1 MESSF
6 FIAIT
11 THNPLNRLDP
21 LLDALQAYET
31 LPGDKDFYFFI
42 DWEHRADVDDFRE
55 VINSNFPELAANYI
69 VASEEYIGFSLTW
82 AHKPLL
88 AEVIKEKIYTF
99 YIYAENDMIFSR
111 ENFDYWFKY
120 KDSLKQLNL
129 EPGFCR
135 YEIFNDEK
143 IPFDNYKEWQLNKLT
158 PDVWGTRPFV
168 VSSYITPGNED
179 GFVAFVSLGNP
190 YAGLM
195 ILDQEDAEI
204 YIESASA
211 DPTLSYSKT
220 AHRNWPIADRSS
232 MGLAFEG
239 LNPDQEHRR
248 VVPVIFKKGVV
259 TLADCGLVLH
269 RDTKYS
275 QALSENNDSMLTVN
289 SMFRL

>member
-1 MESSF
+1 MEPSF
-6 FIAIT
+6 FIALT
-11 THNPLNRLDP
+11 THNPLSRLDP

-55 VINSNFPELAANYI
+55 VINSNFPELVANYI
-69 VASEEYIGFSLTW
+69 VASEEYIGFALTW

-88 AEVIKEKIYTF
+88 VEVIKEKIYTF
-99 YIYAENDMIFSR
+99 YIYAENDMVFSR

-120 KDSLKQLNL
+120 KDSLKRLNL

-143 IPFDNYKEWQLNKLT
+143 IPFDNYKEWQLNKPTL
-158 PDVWGTRPFV
+158 DVWGTRPFV

-179 GFVAFVSLGNP
+179 DFVAFVSLGNP

-275 QALSENNDSMLTVN
+275 QALSENNGSMLTIN

>member
-1 MESSF
+1 MKPSF
-6 FIAIT
+6 FIALT
-11 THNPLNRLDP
+11 THNPLSRLDP

-55 VINSNFPELAANYI
+55 IINSNFPELIANYI
-69 VASEEYIGFSLTW
+69 VASEEYIDFALTW

-88 AEVIKEKIYTF
+88 AEVIREKIYTF
-99 YIYAENDMIFSR
+99 YIYAENDMVFSR

-120 KDSLKQLNL
+120 KDSLKRLNL

-135 YEIFNDEK
+135 YEIFNNEK
-143 IPFDNYKEWQLNKLT
+143 VPFDNYKEWQLNKPTL
-158 PDVWGTRPFV
+158 DVWGTRPFV

-195 ILDQEDAEI
+195 ILDQEDAEV

-275 QALSENNDSMLTVN
+275 QALSKNNGSMLTIN

>member
-1 MESSF
+1 MKPSF
-6 FIAIT
+6 FIALT
-11 THNPLNRLDP
+11 THNPLSRLDP

-55 VINSNFPELAANYI
+55 IINSNFPELIANYI
-69 VASEEYIGFSLTW
+69 VASEEYIDFALTW

-88 AEVIKEKIYTF
+88 AEVIREKIYTF
-99 YIYAENDMIFSR
+99 YIYAENDMVFSR

-120 KDSLKQLNL
+120 KDSLKRLNL

-135 YEIFNDEK
+135 YEIFNNEK
-143 IPFDNYKEWQLNKLT
+143 VPFDNYKEWQLNKPTL
-158 PDVWGTRPFV
+158 DVWGTRPFV

-275 QALSENNDSMLTVN
+275 QVLFENNGSMLTIN